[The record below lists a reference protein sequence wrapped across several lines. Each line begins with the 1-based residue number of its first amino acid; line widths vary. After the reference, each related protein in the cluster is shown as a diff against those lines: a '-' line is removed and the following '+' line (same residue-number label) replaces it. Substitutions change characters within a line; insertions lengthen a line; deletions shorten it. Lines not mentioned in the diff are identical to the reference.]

1 MTLRNQA
8 RVKLL
13 ARAFSYPYAAP
24 SSPVMFRHGHLRPLE
39 TQGIDVDRD
48 GFAHISG
55 LGPCLPLLAVG
66 SNASHQALRRKFGSS
81 AVSLVQG
88 PVSLHGFARAH
99 SAHIARYG
107 ALPATLMKADTVLCS
122 HLQFVPLKQLAA
134 LDASEAVGVNYERVR
149 LPVDA
154 LSAHWL
160 PNSTCRQ
167 LTKLW
172 TYRSR
177 HGVARRDGEPLLLGS
192 QRKAIAHAAERAGWR
207 LDLEAFVVMLVRD
220 QSFRASVS
228 EALKEA

>member
-8 RVKLL
+8 RAKLL
-13 ARAFSYPYAAP
+13 ARAFSYPYSAA
-24 SSPVMFRHGHLRPLE
+24 SSPVVFHHGRLHAL
-39 TQGIDVDRD
+39 QGLPIDVDRD
-48 GFAHISG
+48 GIAHVSG

-66 SNASHQALRRKFGSS
+66 SNASHQALRRKFGSR

-88 PVSLHGFARAH
+88 PVSLRGFARAH

-107 ALPATLMKADTVLCS
+107 ALPATLMEANTVLRS

-160 PNSTCRQ
+160 PRSTCRQ
-167 LTKLW
+167 LTTLW

-177 HGVARRDGEPLLLGS
+177 HGAAVRDGEPLLLGS
-192 QRKAIAHAAERAGWR
+192 QRAALQHAANCVQWR
-207 LDLEAFVVMLVRD
+207 LDLDAFVVLLVRD
-220 QSFRASVS
+220 QGFRASVS
-228 EALKEA
+228 EALKGA